1 VELAGRKGKNMSN
14 EPSPQSV
21 MDNFNKRQRMLPF
34 LIGGLAVV
42 LVVSGIIIL
51 VTWFAGPNAPALFAT
66 KTPTST
72 SSPTATATVPS
83 PTPSN
88 TPLPTDTP
96 EPTAT
101 ATPSGPFEYEIKSG
115 DTCWDLA
122 SRFNTDVVTIIAIN
136 NFPAGTCPLQP
147 GAKILIPA
155 PGQSLPTPTPIP
167 SDLPRGT
174 RIQYTIQSGDTLA
187 IIASKFNTTR
197 EDIIRLNPV
206 KLKDPNRILV
216 GDVIT
221 VAVNIV
227 TPTPTRGAT
236 STPRGTLS
244 ITATA
249 TP

>member
-1 VELAGRKGKNMSN
+1 MSN

-21 MDNFNKRQRMLPF
+21 MNNFNKRQRLLPF

-51 VTWFAGPNAPALFAT
+51 VTWFTGPNAPALFST
-66 KTPTST
+66 KTPTE
-72 SSPTATATVPS
+72 TATATATATL
-83 PTPSN
+83 PTPTASN
-88 TPLPTDTP
+88 TPPPTETLAP
-96 EPTAT
+96 SAT
-101 ATPSGPFEYEIKSG
+101 TTPSGPFEYEIKSG

-122 SRFNTDVVTIIAIN
+122 TRFNTDVVTIIAIN
-136 NFPAGTCPLQP
+136 NFPSGTCPLQP

-155 PGQSLPTPTPIP
+155 PGQTLPTPTDIP

-187 IIASKFNTTR
+187 IIASKFNSTR
-197 EDIIRLNPV
+197 EDIIRLNAT

-216 GDVIT
+216 GDVLT

-236 STPRGTLS
+236 STPMGS
-244 ITATA
+244 VIPSN
-249 TP
+249 TPTFTPTK

>member
-1 VELAGRKGKNMSN
+1 MSN

-34 LIGGLAVV
+34 LVGGLAVV

-51 VTWFAGPNAPALFAT
+51 ITWFAGPNAPALFST
-66 KTPTST
+66 KTPTPT
-72 SSPTATATVPS
+72 ETPTTTATLPTPTA
-83 PTPSN
+83 SN
-88 TPLPTDTP
+88 TPLPTETLLP
-96 EPTAT
+96 SAT
-101 ATPSGPFEYEIKSG
+101 VTPSGPFEYEIKSG

-122 SRFNTDVVTIIAIN
+122 ARFDTDVVTIIAIN

-147 GAKILIPA
+147 GSKILIPA
-155 PGQSLPTPTPIP
+155 PGQTLPTPTEVP

-174 RIQYTIQSGDTLA
+174 KIQYTIQSGDTLA
-187 IIASKFNTTR
+187 IIASKFNSTR
-197 EDIIRLNPV
+197 EDIIRLNTV
-206 KLKDPNRILV
+206 KLKDPDRILV

-236 STPRGTLS
+236 STPMGAAQSS
-244 ITATA
+244 ITPTIAPTQ
-249 TP
+249 